1 MIGRLVAILIIFQGV
16 LMSAVLEHIEIKGV
30 RVPIIFEEDRSLP
43 IASIQLVFK
52 NSGSLADEKNGLAK
66 LSSKLLNEGTKRDGA
81 IEFSKKLEDRAID
94 LSINSGD
101 ETFVVELSSLK
112 SEFNYGIELLSE
124 LLKDPNYTKDTLT
137 KIKTQTLGELKRKES
152 DFDYISYL
160 KLKGLLF
167 PNTPLAKPA
176 LGTVESVNKITLNDI
191 KGFIDSHLG
200 LENAILVVG
209 GDMNISEAKEISISI
224 LKGLPH
230 VESVEIP
237 RYRAKGDS
245 RVEITKVD
253 TKQAYI
259 YFGSPFNIECN
270 SSKRYLAKV
279 ASFILGSGGFGSRI
293 MEEIRVKRGLAY
305 SAYGR
310 FAINR
315 SSSYFWGYLQ
325 TKVASQDEAVES
337 IKETIKEF
345 VTKGAT
351 EKELDSAKKFLLGSE
366 PLRNETLSQ
375 RLHIAFME
383 YYHNRPFGSSRM
395 DLEKIDKLTLKE
407 LNDFIFS
414 IKEIEKLS
422 FSIVTK

>member
-1 MIGRLVAILIIFQGV
+1 MIKRLFTIFLIVQGV
-16 LMSAVLEHIEIKGV
+16 LMSAVLEHVEIRDVK
-30 RVPIIFEEDRSLP
+30 VPIIFEKDRNLP
-43 IASIQLVFK
+43 IASMQLIFK
-52 NSGSLADEKNGLAK
+52 NSGSLADKKNGLAK
-66 LSSKLLNEGTKRDGA
+66 LSAKLLNEGTKSDGA
-81 IEFSKKLEDRAID
+81 VEFSKKLEDRAID
-94 LSINSGD
+94 LSVNSGD
-101 ETFVVELSSLK
+101 ETFVIELNSLR
-112 SEFNYGIELLSE
+112 SEFDYGVKLLE
-124 LLKDPNYTKDTLT
+124 KLLNDPNYTRDTMS

-167 PNTPLAKPA
+167 PNTPLAKPS

-191 KGFIDSHLG
+191 KEFIDTHLG
-200 LENAILVVG
+200 VENAILVIG
-209 GDMNISEAKEISISI
+209 GDMNISEAKTIAKNI
-224 LKGLPH
+224 LNRLPH
-230 VESVEIP
+230 VESRDIP
-237 RYRAKGDS
+237 RYKAKDDQK
-245 RVEITKVD
+245 VEITKVD

-259 YFGSPFNIECN
+259 YFGSPLNIECN

-315 SSSYFWGYLQ
+315 TSSYFWGYLQ
-325 TKVASQDEAVES
+325 TKVASQDEAVNS
-337 IKETIKEF
+337 IKETIDEF
-345 VTKGAT
+345 VKKGAT
-351 EKELDSAKKFLLGSE
+351 TEELESAKQFLLGSE

-383 YYHNRPFGSSRM
+383 YYHNRPFGANKK
-395 DLEKIDKLTLKE
+395 DLELIDKMSLNE
-407 LNDFIFS
+407 LNSFIFS